1 MIGTRAGGMT
11 NPPLRIGCNVSTAGQ
26 SRYPY
31 HVNVVDTAG
40 GATGVGQVGATLGV
54 EEEFHLLDPDTG
66 DLVPAA
72 RRVLL
77 RDPTDAGPELQR
89 STVETASG
97 VHTGLADL
105 RRDLLARRRELAD
118 AAASLGLAV
127 ASVGTVPASGTRRSR
142 VFPDRRY
149 EWLAAEYRQLVDE
162 QQVCA
167 CQVHVRVDDRD
178 LAVRIT
184 RRIRG
189 WLPTLL
195 AMSAS
200 SPFFQG
206 EDTGYASYRTV
217 VVSRWPTVGPPP
229 DFACAADYDR
239 TVATL
244 IRSGVISDAGMIYFD
259 ARLSAHYPTVE
270 IRVADACPA
279 VDDAV
284 LIAALAR
291 ALVVTAARADAA
303 TADRAPGAGPPESP
317 QVLARAATWRAARS
331 GLDGQLLDPYAIRAV
346 PAGQVVHALLD
357 HVRPVL
363 EERGEWA
370 QVTPLAEALLAR
382 GPSARRQRAAFD
394 QGSSP
399 VEVVA
404 GLAAETTAG

>member
-1 MIGTRAGGMT
+1 MT

-77 RDPTDAGPELQR
+77 RDPIVAGPEWQR
-89 STVETASG
+89 YTVETGSG
-97 VHTGLADL
+97 VQTGLGDL
-105 RRDLLARRRELAD
+105 RRDRLARRRELAD

-149 EWLAAEYRQLVDE
+149 EWLASEYGQLVDE

-167 CQVHVRVDDRD
+167 CQVHVRVEDRD

-184 RRIRG
+184 RRIRA
-189 WLPTLL
+189 WLPALL

-217 VVSRWPTVGPPP
+217 VVSRWPTVGPSP
-229 DFACAADYDR
+229 DFASAEEYDR

-244 IRSGVISDAGMIYFD
+244 IHSGVISDAGMIYFD
-259 ARLSAHYPTVE
+259 ARLSARYPTVE
-270 IRVADACPA
+270 IRVADACPS

-291 ALVVTAARADAA
+291 ALVVTAGHAEAMIDDDQCA
-303 TADRAPGAGPPESP
+303 TVPQSP
-317 QVLARAATWRAARS
+317 QVLLRAATWRAARS
-331 GLDGQLLDPYAIRAV
+331 GLDEHLIDPRSIRPV
-346 PAGQVVHALLD
+346 PATDGVRALLV
-357 HVRPVL
+357 HVRPAL
-363 EERGEWA
+363 EELGEWA
-370 QVTPLAEALLAR
+370 AVAQLSEALLAC
-382 GPSARRQRAAFD
+382 GPSARRQRAALGEG
-394 QGSSP
+394 QSLAAM
-399 VEVVA
+399 VA
-404 GLAAETTAG
+404 GLVAETAAG

>member
-1 MIGTRAGGMT
+1 MVVDAAGG
-11 NPPLRIGCNVSTAGQ
+11 TA
-26 SRYPY
+26 
-31 HVNVVDTAG
+31 D
-40 GATGVGQVGATLGV
+40 VGQVGTTVGV

-72 RRVLL
+72 RRVLR
-77 RDPTDAGPELQR
+77 RDPIDAGPELHR

-105 RRDLLARRRELAD
+105 RRDLLARRQELAA

-127 ASVGTVPASGTRRSR
+127 ATVGTVPASGTRRSR

-149 EWLAAEYRQLVDE
+149 EWMAAEYRHLVDE

-178 LAVRIT
+178 LAVRVT

-229 DFACAADYDR
+229 DFGCAAEYDR

-244 IRSGVISDAGMIYFD
+244 IDSGVISDAGMIYFD
-259 ARLSAHYPTVE
+259 ARLSARYPTVE
-270 IRVADACPA
+270 IRIADACPA
-279 VDDAV
+279 LNDAV

-303 TADRAPGAGPPESP
+303 TDDRHQEASLPESP
-317 QVLARAATWRAARS
+317 QVLLRAATWRAARS
-331 GLDGQLLDPYAIRAV
+331 GLDGQLIDPQTIRAA
-346 PAGQVVHALLD
+346 PAEAVVHKLLA

-363 EERGEWA
+363 QDRGEWA
-370 QVTPLAEALLAR
+370 EVAQLTEELLAR
-382 GPSARRQRAAFD
+382 GPSARRQRAALE
-394 QGSSP
+394 QGRSP
-399 VEVVA
+399 AEMVA
-404 GLAAETTAG
+404 GLAAETSTG

>member
-1 MIGTRAGGMT
+1 V
-11 NPPLRIGCNVSTAGQ
+11 P
-26 SRYPY
+26 
-31 HVNVVDTAG
+31 VVDAAG
-40 GATGVGQVGATLGV
+40 NAAGAGQVGATVGV

-72 RRVLL
+72 RRVL
-77 RDPTDAGPELQR
+77 RREPTDAGPELQR
-89 STVETASG
+89 STVETATG

-105 RRDLLARRRELAD
+105 RRDLVTRRRDLAA
-118 AAASLGLAV
+118 AAASVGLVV
-127 ASVGTVPASGTRRSR
+127 ATVGTVPASGTGRSR

-149 EWLAAEYRQLVDE
+149 EWMAAEYRQLVDE

-206 EDTGYASYRTV
+206 EDTGYESYRTV

-229 DFACAADYDR
+229 DFACAAEYDR

-244 IRSGVISDAGMIYFD
+244 IRSGVISDSGMIYFD
-259 ARLSAHYPTVE
+259 ARLSARYPTVE
-270 IRVADACPA
+270 IRIADACPL

-284 LIAALAR
+284 LIAALSR
-291 ALVVTAARADAA
+291 ALVLTAARADAN
-303 TADRAPGAGPPESP
+303 ADDRQRDASLPESP
-317 QVLARAATWRAARS
+317 QVLLRAATWRAARS
-331 GLDGQLLDPYAIRAV
+331 GLDEQLIDPRTIRAA
-346 PAGQVVHALLD
+346 PAVEVVHTLLA
-357 HVRPVL
+357 HVQPVL
-363 EERGEWA
+363 QERGEWTEVA
-370 QVTPLAEALLAR
+370 QLTEALLAR
-382 GPSARRQRAAFD
+382 GPSARRQRAALS
-394 QGSSP
+394 QGRSLADM
-399 VEVVA
+399 VA